1 MCCRQRLNNCTQ
13 RDQRLYSGN
22 SCTQRDLRIYIVW
35 LCLLVHAAQAHNWTH
50 YSRPSCSNLTCCA
63 NTCCCACWLLV
74 SSSCILFNSGYVPS
88 VCGNMCFYTLSHTA
102 SRHVSGLTSIDK
114 VASPNLLPRRILCC
128 ACLSVYM
135 LLACHMHAVCKPFT
149 SYLHATHMLL
159 TCCSSACMLCT
170 SHLHAAYS
178 SHMPLSH

>member
-22 SCTQRDLRIYIVW
+22 SCTQRDLRIYNMW
-35 LCLLVHAAQAHNWTH
+35 HCLLVHAAQAHNWTH

-74 SSSCILFNSGYVPS
+74 SSCCILFNSGYVPS

-135 LLACHMHAVCKPFT
+135 LHCMPHACCLQAIYKLLACN
-149 SYLHATHMLL
+149 S
-159 TCCSSACMLCT
+159 
-170 SHLHAAYS
+170 HAAYVLLKCLHVMYIPLTCRLFQ
-178 SHMPLSH
+178 SHAT